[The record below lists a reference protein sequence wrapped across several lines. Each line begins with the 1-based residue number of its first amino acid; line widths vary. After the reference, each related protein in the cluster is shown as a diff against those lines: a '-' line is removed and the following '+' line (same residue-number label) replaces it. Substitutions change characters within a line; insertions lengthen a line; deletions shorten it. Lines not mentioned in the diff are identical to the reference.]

1 MKSQQL
7 LVSCLFICTWLVVL
21 MAPSANAAPKE
32 KDPERKALY
41 RLEYIDI
48 EKVLDNNRMLT
59 NFIRCFLRQGPCT
72 PEARDFRK
80 LLPKLA
86 KTMCSD
92 CTARQRYIIKKVF
105 KHLMEERPKEWE
117 LLMDRFD
124 PQRKYAERLDT
135 FMVDM
140 TTRAPVTSS
149 PMPSSPVTLTSSSV
163 TMSSTTQRVIEILRT
178 STDMSNES
186 RPAS

>member
-1 MKSQQL
+1 MKSPCL
-7 LVSCLFICTWLVVL
+7 LSVSCCILVL
-21 MAPSANAAPKE
+21 MASSASAAPKE

-59 NFIRCFLRQGPCT
+59 NFIRCFLRKGPCS

-92 CTARQRYIIKKVF
+92 CSPRQRFIIKKVF

-140 TTRAPVTSS
+140 TTRATPTTTTT
-149 PMPSSPVTLTSSSV
+149 PIPTTTTP
-163 TMSSTTQRVIEILRT
+163 MSSTTQRIIEILRT
-178 STDMSNES
+178 STEMSNES
-186 RPAS
+186 RP

>member
-1 MKSQQL
+1 MKCPL
-7 LVSCLFICTWLVVL
+7 LSVSCLWISLL
-21 MAPSANAAPKE
+21 ALSSSASAATKE

-59 NFIRCFLRQGPCT
+59 NFIRCFLRKGPCS

-92 CTARQRYIIKKVF
+92 CSPRQRFIIKKVF

-140 TTRAPVTSS
+140 TTPSTTTTTTSTT
-149 PMPSSPVTLTSSSV
+149 PSTP
-163 TMSSTTQRVIEILRT
+163 MSSTTQRIIEILRT
-178 STDMSNES
+178 STEMSNES
-186 RPAS
+186 SP